1 MSLKR
6 PLPLVLALIVALGL
20 LAACGKKAPDTGKT
34 LATVNGEAITERD
47 YENYLRLRQTQQE
60 PIVDKE
66 KEKQVVLNEMIDR
79 IVLSQYAVENK
90 LDQEPDNYL
99 LMKRV
104 RENILVQAAI
114 RKALKDQPVTDED
127 LKKRFQQEV
136 EKTHKTEYKVRHIL
150 VKTEDEAKAII
161 EQLKKGGNF
170 GALAKTKSLDVQTGK
185 KGGDLDWINQGMVVP
200 EFFEGVTAL
209 KKGQVSAAPVKTDYG
224 FHIIKMDDARPLKIP
239 NFEEFVAD
247 KRARANL
254 HRKIQDERVEALAK
268 ELKTKAKVSYN

>member
-1 MSLKR
+1 MSPKR
-6 PLPLVLALIVALGL
+6 SLLVALVVALGL
-20 LAACGKKAPDTGKT
+20 LAGCGKKGPDTGKA

-60 PIVDKE
+60 PIVDKD

-90 LDQEPDNYL
+90 LDQEPENYL

-114 RKALKDQPVTDED
+114 RKTLKDRPVTDED

-136 EKTHKTEYKVRHIL
+136 EKTHKTEYRVRHIL
-150 VKTEDEAKAII
+150 VKTPEEAIAII
-161 EQLKKGGNF
+161 GQLKKGGNF
-170 GALAKTKSLDVQTGK
+170 AAIAKAKSLDVQTGK

-209 KKGQVSAAPVKTDYG
+209 KKGQFSSAPVKTDYG
-224 FHIIKMDDARPLKIP
+224 FHVIKVEDTRPFKIP
-239 NFEEFVAD
+239 SFEEFVAD

-254 HRKIQDERVEALAK
+254 FRKIQDERVEALAK
-268 ELKTKAKVSYN
+268 ELKAKAKIDMK

>member
-1 MSLKR
+1 MSPKR
-6 PLPLVLALIVALGL
+6 HLLVALFVALGL

-90 LDQEPDNYL
+90 LDQEPENYL

-114 RKALKDQPVTDED
+114 RKALEDQPVTDED

-136 EKTHKTEYKVRHIL
+136 EKTHKTEYKVRHVL
-150 VKTEDEAKAII
+150 VKTEDEAKAVLDQI
-161 EQLKKGGNF
+161 KKGGNF
-170 GALAKTKSLDVQTGK
+170 AAIAKAKSLDVQTGK
-185 KGGDLDWINQGMVVP
+185 KGGDLGWINQGMVVP
-200 EFFEGVTAL
+200 EFFDGVTAL

-224 FHIIKMDDARPLKIP
+224 FHVIKVDDLRPLKIP
-239 NFEEFVAD
+239 SFEEFVAD

-268 ELKTKAKVSYN
+268 ELKAKAKISYN

>member
-6 PLPLVLALIVALGL
+6 PLLLALFVALGL

-150 VKTEDEAKAII
+150 VKTEDEAKAILDQI
-161 EQLKKGGNF
+161 KKGGNF
-170 GALAKTKSLDVQTGK
+170 AAIAKAKSLDVQTGK

-224 FHIIKMDDARPLKIP
+224 FHVIKVDDVRPLKIP
-239 NFEEFVAD
+239 SFEDFVAD

-268 ELKTKAKVSYN
+268 ELKSKAKVSYN

>member
-6 PLPLVLALIVALGL
+6 PLLFVLFVALGL

-60 PIVDKE
+60 PILDKE
-66 KEKQVVLNEMIDR
+66 KEKQVVLSEMIDR

-104 RENILVQAAI
+104 RENILVQAAV

-150 VKTEDEAKAII
+150 VKTEDEAKGII

-170 GALAKTKSLDVQTGK
+170 AALAKAKSLDVQTGK
-185 KGGDLDWINQGMVVP
+185 KGGALDWINQGMVVP

-224 FHIIKMDDARPLKIP
+224 FHVIKVDDVRPLKIP

-254 HRKIQDERVEALAK
+254 FRKIQDERVEALAK
-268 ELKTKAKVSYN
+268 ELKAKAKVSYN

>member
-1 MSLKR
+1 MPYNQRKPHVIQTPWLR
-6 PLPLVLALIVALGL
+6 LLGVVVLLVSLGL

-34 LATVNGEAITERD
+34 LASVNNETITERD

-66 KEKQVVLNEMIDR
+66 KEKQVVLTEMIDR
-79 IVLSQYAVENK
+79 IVLSQYATENK

-114 RKALKDQPVTDED
+114 RKLLKDNPVTDED

-150 VKTEDEAKAII
+150 VKSEDEAKGLVAQI
-161 EQLKKGGNF
+161 KKGGNF
-170 GALAKTKSLDVQTGK
+170 AALAKAKSLDVQTGRN
-185 KGGDLDWINQGMVVP
+185 GGDLGWINQGMVVP
-200 EFFEGVTAL
+200 EFFEGRTGAQEGPKL
-209 KKGQVSAAPVKTDYG
+209 GRAGQNRLWLPRHQDGRRPPAQDSELRG
-224 FHIIKMDDARPLKIP
+224 IHQRQARPRQP
-239 NFEEFVAD
+239 AP
-247 KRARANL
+247 
-254 HRKIQDERVEALAK
+254 QD
-268 ELKTKAKVSYN
+268 SG

>member
-1 MSLKR
+1 MNITRGKPMPFKR
-6 PLPLVLALIVALGL
+6 PLLFVLLVGLGL
-20 LAACGKKAPDTGKT
+20 LAACGKKAPDTGKV
-34 LATVNGEAITERD
+34 LASVNNETITERD

-79 IVLSQYAVENK
+79 IVLSQYAAENK

-114 RKALKDQPVTDED
+114 RKMLKDNPVTDED

-150 VKTEDEAKAII
+150 VKSEDEAKGLVAQI
-161 EQLKKGGNF
+161 KKGGNF
-170 GALAKTKSLDVQTGK
+170 AALAKSKSLDVQTGRN
-185 KGGDLDWINQGMVVP
+185 GGDLGWINQGMVVP
-200 EFFEGVTAL
+200 EFFEGVLAL
-209 KKGQVSAAPVKTDYG
+209 KKGQSSAAPTCTARSRMNASKRWPRTSRPKPKSPSTD
-224 FHIIKMDDARPLKIP
+224 RTLP
-239 NFEEFVAD
+239 NPASRRD
-247 KRARANL
+247 WCYL
-254 HRKIQDERVEALAK
+254 H
-268 ELKTKAKVSYN
+268 

>member
-6 PLPLVLALIVALGL
+6 PLLVTLFVALGL

-161 EQLKKGGNF
+161 GQLKKGGNF
-170 GALAKTKSLDVQTGK
+170 AALAKAKSLDVQTGK

-224 FHIIKMDDARPLKIP
+224 FHVIKVDDLRALKIP
-239 NFEEFVAD
+239 GFEEFIAD

-254 HRKIQDERVEALAK
+254 HRKIQDERVEVLAK
-268 ELKTKAKVSYN
+268 ELKAKAKVSYN

>member
-1 MSLKR
+1 MSPKR
-6 PLPLVLALIVALGL
+6 FLPIALVVALSL
-20 LAACGKKAPDTGKT
+20 LAGCGKKAPDTGKV

-60 PIVDKE
+60 PIVDKN

-79 IVLSQYAVENK
+79 IVLSQYAADNK
-90 LDQEPDNYL
+90 LDQEPENYL

-114 RKALKDQPVTDED
+114 RKTLKDQPVTDED

-150 VKTEDEAKAII
+150 VKTPEEAVGII
-161 EQLKKGGNF
+161 GNLKKGGNF
-170 GALAKTKSLDVQTGK
+170 AAIAKAKSLDVQTGK
-185 KGGDLDWINQGMVVP
+185 QGGDLGWINQGMVVP

-209 KKGQVSAAPVKTDYG
+209 KKGQISAAPVKTDYG
-224 FHIIKMDDARPLKIP
+224 FHVIKVDDARPFKIP
-239 NFEEFVAD
+239 SYDEFIAD

-254 HRKIQDERVEALAK
+254 FRKIQDERVEALAK
-268 ELKTKAKVSYN
+268 ELKAKAKIDMK

>member
-6 PLPLVLALIVALGL
+6 HLLLALFVALGL

-114 RKALKDQPVTDED
+114 RKALKDQPVTDDD

-170 GALAKTKSLDVQTGK
+170 AAIAKAKSLDVQTGK
-185 KGGDLDWINQGMVVP
+185 RGGDLDWINQGMVVP

-209 KKGQVSAAPVKTDYG
+209 KKGQVSPVPVKTDYG
-224 FHIIKMDDARPLKIP
+224 FHVIKMDDARPLKVP
-239 NFEEFVAD
+239 SFEEFIAD

-268 ELKTKAKVSYN
+268 ELKAKAKVTYN

>member
-1 MSLKR
+1 MSFKR
-6 PLPLVLALIVALGL
+6 SLLPVLLVSLGL
-20 LAACGKKAPDTGKT
+20 LAACGKKAPDTGRV
-34 LATVNGEAITERD
+34 LASVNNETITERD

-66 KEKQVVLNEMIDR
+66 KEKQVVLGEMIDR
-79 IVLSQYAVENK
+79 IVLSQYAAENK

-114 RKALKDQPVTDED
+114 RKLLKDSPVTDED

-150 VKTEDEAKAII
+150 VKSEDEAKGLVAQI
-161 EQLKKGGNF
+161 KKGGNF
-170 GALAKTKSLDVQTGK
+170 AALAKTKSLDVQTGRN
-185 KGGDLDWINQGMVVP
+185 GGDLGWINQGMVVP
-200 EFFEGVTAL
+200 EFFDGVLAL
-209 KKGQVSAAPVKTDYG
+209 KKGESSAAPVKTDYG
-224 FHIIKMDDARPLKIP
+224 FHVIKMDDARPLKIP
-239 NFEEFVAD
+239 NFEEFIND

-254 HRKIQDERVEALAK
+254 HRKIQDERVETLAK
-268 ELKTKAKVSYN
+268 DLKTKAKVTVN

>member
-6 PLPLVLALIVALGL
+6 TLLLAVLVSLGL
-20 LAACGKKAPDTGKT
+20 LAACGKKSPDDSKA
-34 LATVNGEAITERD
+34 LAKVNSETITERD
-47 YENYLRLRQTQQE
+47 YENYLRLRSTQQE

-66 KEKQVVLNEMIDR
+66 KEKQVVLNEMVER
-79 IVLSQYAVENK
+79 LVLSQYALDNK

-114 RKALKDQPVTDED
+114 RKMLKDNPVTDED

-136 EKTHKTEYKVRHIL
+136 EKTHKTEYRVRHIL
-150 VKTEDEAKAII
+150 VKSQDEAIAII
-161 EQLKKGGNF
+161 GTLKKGGNF
-170 GALAKTKSLDVQTGK
+170 AALAKGKSLDVQTGK
-185 KGGDLDWINQGMVVP
+185 NGGDLGWVNQGMVVP

-209 KKGQVSAAPVKTDYG
+209 KKGQSSPAPVKSDFG
-224 FHIIKMDDARPLKIP
+224 FHVIKVEDSRPLKIP
-239 NFEEFVAD
+239 SYEEFIND

-268 ELKTKAKVSYN
+268 DLKAKAKISYN

>member
-6 PLPLVLALIVALGL
+6 PLLLLLLVTLGL

-90 LDQEPDNYL
+90 LDQEPENYL

-161 EQLKKGGNF
+161 GQLSKKGGNF
-170 GALAKTKSLDVQTGK
+170 AAIAKAKSLDVQTGK

-200 EFFEGVTAL
+200 EFFEGVMAL
-209 KKGQVSAAPVKTDYG
+209 KKGQVSATPVKTDYG
-224 FHIIKMDDARPLKIP
+224 FHVIKVDDIRPLKIP
-239 NFEEFVAD
+239 NFEEFVTD

-268 ELKTKAKVSYN
+268 ELKAKAKVSYN

>member
-6 PLPLVLALIVALGL
+6 PLLVALFVALGL
-20 LAACGKKAPDTGKT
+20 LAGCGKKAPDTGKT

-150 VKTEDEAKAII
+150 VKTEDEAKAVLD
-161 EQLKKGGNF
+161 QLKKGGNF
-170 GALAKTKSLDVQTGK
+170 AAIAKAKSLDVQTGK

-224 FHIIKMDDARPLKIP
+224 FHVIKVDDVRPLKIP
-239 NFEEFVAD
+239 SFEDFVAD

-268 ELKTKAKVSYN
+268 ELKSKAKVSYN

>member
-6 PLPLVLALIVALGL
+6 PLLIALFVALGL

-66 KEKQVVLNEMIDR
+66 KEKQVVLNEMVDR
-79 IVLSQYAVENK
+79 IVLSQYAIENK

-170 GALAKTKSLDVQTGK
+170 AAIAKTKSLDVQTGK

-239 NFEEFVAD
+239 SFEEFVAD

>member
-1 MSLKR
+1 MSFKR
-6 PLPLVLALIVALGL
+6 PLLLAFLVSLGL
-20 LAACGKKAPDTGKT
+20 LAACGKKPPDTGKVLVSINDET
-34 LATVNGEAITERD
+34 ITERD

-60 PIVDKE
+60 PIMDKE

-79 IVLSQYAVENK
+79 TVLSRYAVDNK

-114 RKALKDQPVTDED
+114 RKLLKDNPVTDED

-150 VKTEDEAKAII
+150 VKGEDEAKDLVAQI
-161 EQLKKGGNF
+161 KKGGNF
-170 GALAKTKSLDVQTGK
+170 AALAKAKSLDVQTGK
-185 KGGDLDWINQGMVVP
+185 GGGDLGWINQGMVVP
-200 EFFEGVTAL
+200 EFFDGVTAL
-209 KKGQVSAAPVKTDYG
+209 KKGESSAAPVKTDFG
-224 FHIIKMDDARPLKIP
+224 FHVIKVEDVRPLKIP
-239 NFEEFVAD
+239 SFEEFIND

-268 ELKTKAKVSYN
+268 ELKAKAKVSMN

>member
-1 MSLKR
+1 MSPKR
-6 PLPLVLALIVALGL
+6 TLLLAFLVSLGL
-20 LAACGKKAPDTGKT
+20 LAACGKKSPDDSKA
-34 LATVNGEAITERD
+34 LAKVNSETITERD
-47 YENYLRLRQTQQE
+47 YENYLRLRSTQQE

-66 KEKQVVLNEMIDR
+66 KEKQVVLNEMVER
-79 IVLSQYAVENK
+79 LVLSQYALDNK

-114 RKALKDQPVTDED
+114 RKMLKDNPVTDED

-136 EKTHKTEYKVRHIL
+136 EKTHKTEYRVRHIL
-150 VKTEDEAKAII
+150 VKSQEEAIAII
-161 EQLKKGGNF
+161 GTLKKSGNF
-170 GALAKTKSLDVQTGK
+170 AAIAKGKSLDVQTGK
-185 KGGDLDWINQGMVVP
+185 NGGDLGWVNQGMVVP

-209 KKGQVSAAPVKTDYG
+209 KKGQSSPAPVKSDFG
-224 FHIIKMDDARPLKIP
+224 FHIIKVEDSRPLKIP
-239 NFEEFVAD
+239 SYEEFIND

-268 ELKTKAKVSYN
+268 DLKAKAKVTMN

>member
-1 MSLKR
+1 MSPKR
-6 PLPLVLALIVALGL
+6 TLLLAFLVSLGL
-20 LAACGKKAPDTGKT
+20 LAACGKKSPDDSKA
-34 LATVNGEAITERD
+34 LAKVNSEAITERD
-47 YENYLRLRQTQQE
+47 YENYLRLRSTQQE

-66 KEKQVVLNEMIDR
+66 KEKQVVLNEMVER
-79 IVLSQYAVENK
+79 LVLSQYAIDNK

-114 RKALKDQPVTDED
+114 RKMLKDNPVTDED

-136 EKTHKTEYKVRHIL
+136 EKTHKTEYRVRHIL
-150 VKTEDEAKAII
+150 VKSQDEAIAII
-161 EQLKKGGNF
+161 GLLKKSGNF
-170 GALAKTKSLDVQTGK
+170 AALAKGKSLDVQTGK
-185 KGGDLDWINQGMVVP
+185 NGGDLGWVNQGMVVP

-209 KKGQVSAAPVKTDYG
+209 KKGQSSTSPVKSDFG
-224 FHIIKMDDARPLKIP
+224 FHIIKVEDSRPLKIP
-239 NFEEFVAD
+239 SYEEFIND

-268 ELKTKAKVSYN
+268 DLKAKAKISYN